1 MEALI
6 VIRAFPVIVQ
16 RIGDFSKQFFPTPLR
31 IVTFRDNFLKSLKRH
46 RTHFM
51 GEGISNL
58 SRKEQVIR
66 KAAELFKEKG
76 YAAAS
81 MRDLAQLLGIEAA
94 SLYSHIKSKEEIL
107 RSLCFDMAA
116 EFRKSLE
123 EVEKEDV
130 SASEKLKKGI
140 IGHIQVMAKD
150 LTASAVFMNE
160 HRHLSQPYLRD
171 FLLLRINYINRFKSI
186 IEEGV
191 RNGEFKNNI
200 DKKLAVMTLF
210 SSLNWMPMWYDPGS
224 AIDPQQLGYQ
234 LADMLVNGLKKL

>member
-1 MEALI
+1 M
-6 VIRAFPVIVQ
+6 
-16 RIGDFSKQFFPTPLR
+16 IGSND
-31 IVTFRDNFLKSLKRH
+31 
-46 RTHFM
+46 
-51 GEGISNL
+51 NL

-66 KAAELFKEKG
+66 SAAELFREKG

-81 MRDLAQLLGIEAA
+81 MRDLAQKLGIEAA

-107 RSLCFDMAA
+107 QNLCFDMAS

-123 EVEKEDV
+123 EVEKQKV
-130 SASEKLKKGI
+130 SASEKLKNGI

-171 FLLLRINYINRFKSI
+171 FLLMRITYINRFKNI
-186 IEEGV
+186 IDEGV
-191 RNGEFKNNI
+191 TKNEFKSNI

-210 SSLNWMPMWYDPGS
+210 SSLNWMPMWYDPS
-224 AIDPQQLGYQ
+224 SNIDSSSLGQQ
-234 LADMLVNGLKKL
+234 LADMLVNGLKRSS

>member
-1 MEALI
+1 M
-6 VIRAFPVIVQ
+6 
-16 RIGDFSKQFFPTPLR
+16 
-31 IVTFRDNFLKSLKRH
+31 N
-46 RTHFM
+46 
-51 GEGISNL
+51 EGISNL

-123 EVEKEDV
+123 EVEKEGGT
-130 SASEKLKKGI
+130 SSEKLKNGI

-160 HRHLSQPYLRD
+160 HRHLSQPFLRD
-171 FLLLRINYINRFKSI
+171 FLLLRINYINRFKHI
-186 IEEGV
+186 IESGV
-191 RNGEFKNNI
+191 KTGEFKDNI

-210 SSLNWMPMWYDPGS
+210 SSLNWMPLWYDPKGV
-224 AIDPQQLGYQ
+224 IDPIALGQQ
-234 LADMLVNGLKKL
+234 LADMLVTGLKK

>member
-1 MEALI
+1 MNMSDA
-6 VIRAFPVIVQ
+6 
-16 RIGDFSKQFFPTPLR
+16 
-31 IVTFRDNFLKSLKRH
+31 
-46 RTHFM
+46 
-51 GEGISNL
+51 ISNL

-123 EVEKEDV
+123 EVEKQNV
-130 SASEKLKKGI
+130 SASEKLRNGI
-140 IGHIQVMAKD
+140 IGHIQVMARD

-160 HRHLSQPYLRD
+160 HRHLSEPYLRD

-186 IEEGV
+186 FEDGV
-191 RNGEFKNNI
+191 RTGEFKDTI

-210 SSLNWMPMWYDPGS
+210 SSLNWMPMWYDPDS
-224 AIDPQQLGYQ
+224 AIDPTALGFQ
-234 LADMLVNGLKKL
+234 LADMLVNGLKRTG

>member
-1 MEALI
+1 MSDA
-6 VIRAFPVIVQ
+6 
-16 RIGDFSKQFFPTPLR
+16 T
-31 IVTFRDNFLKSLKRH
+31 T
-46 RTHFM
+46 
-51 GEGISNL
+51 NL

-66 KAAELFKEKG
+66 KAAELFKDKG

-107 RSLCFDMAA
+107 RSLCFDMAS
-116 EFRKSLE
+116 EFRKSLD
-123 EVEKEDV
+123 EVEKQKL
-130 SASEKLKKGI
+130 SASEKLRSGI

-171 FLLLRINYINRFKSI
+171 FLLMRINYINRFKSI

-191 RNGEFKNNI
+191 QQGEFKDSI

-224 AIDPQQLGYQ
+224 AIDPSQLGYQ
-234 LADMLVNGLKKL
+234 LADMLINGLKNN

>member
-1 MEALI
+1 ME
-6 VIRAFPVIVQ
+6 
-16 RIGDFSKQFFPTPLR
+16 S
-31 IVTFRDNFLKSLKRH
+31 
-46 RTHFM
+46 
-51 GEGISNL
+51 ISNL

-107 RSLCFDMAA
+107 RNLCFDMAS

-123 EVEKEDV
+123 EVEKQDLP
-130 SASEKLKKGI
+130 ASEKLRRGI

-186 IEEGV
+186 IEQGA
-191 RNGEFKNNI
+191 RSGEFKKTI

-210 SSLNWMPMWYDPGS
+210 SSLNWMPMWYDPSG
-224 AIDPQQLGYQ
+224 IIEPIELGKQLS
-234 LADMLVNGLKKL
+234 DMLVNGLKQNTK

>member
-1 MEALI
+1 M
-6 VIRAFPVIVQ
+6 
-16 RIGDFSKQFFPTPLR
+16 D
-31 IVTFRDNFLKSLKRH
+31 
-46 RTHFM
+46 
-51 GEGISNL
+51 GIANL

-107 RSLCFDMAA
+107 RNLCFDMAA

-123 EVEKEDV
+123 EVEKQNL
-130 SASEKLKKGI
+130 SASEKLRQGI

-186 IEEGV
+186 IEQGT
-191 RNGEFKNNI
+191 RSGEFKKTI

-210 SSLNWMPMWYDPGS
+210 SSLNWMPMWYDPSGL
-224 AIDPQQLGYQ
+224 IEPIELGIQLS
-234 LADMLVNGLKKL
+234 DMLVNGLKQNPK

>member
-1 MEALI
+1 M
-6 VIRAFPVIVQ
+6 
-16 RIGDFSKQFFPTPLR
+16 
-31 IVTFRDNFLKSLKRH
+31 
-46 RTHFM
+46 
-51 GEGISNL
+51 EGIANL

-107 RSLCFDMAA
+107 RSLCFDMAT

-123 EVEKEDV
+123 EVEKQNLP
-130 SASEKLKKGI
+130 ASEKLRKGI

-160 HRHLSQPYLRD
+160 HRHLSQPFLRD
-171 FLLLRINYINRFKSI
+171 FLLLRINYINRFKNI
-186 IEEGV
+186 IEQGIAS
-191 RNGEFKNNI
+191 GEFKKTI

-210 SSLNWMPMWYDPGS
+210 SSLNWMPMWYDPSGL
-224 AIDPQQLGYQ
+224 IEPIELGVQLS
-234 LADMLVNGLKKL
+234 DMLVNGLKQNSK

>member
-1 MEALI
+1 MSEVA
-6 VIRAFPVIVQ
+6 
-16 RIGDFSKQFFPTPLR
+16 
-31 IVTFRDNFLKSLKRH
+31 
-46 RTHFM
+46 
-51 GEGISNL
+51 NL

-81 MRDLAQLLGIEAA
+81 MRDLAQKLGIEAA

-107 RSLCFDMAA
+107 YTLCFEMAA
-116 EFRKSLE
+116 EFRRSLE
-123 EVEKEDV
+123 EVEKNPKAP
-130 SASEKLKKGI
+130 ASEKLRKGI

-171 FLLLRINYINRFKSI
+171 FLLLRINYINRFKTI

-191 RNGEFKNNI
+191 ASGEFKNSI

-210 SSLNWMPMWYDPGS
+210 SSLNWMPMWYDPDA
-224 AIDPQQLGYQ
+224 AIEPEDLGRQ
-234 LADMLVNGLKKL
+234 LADMLVNGLKKN